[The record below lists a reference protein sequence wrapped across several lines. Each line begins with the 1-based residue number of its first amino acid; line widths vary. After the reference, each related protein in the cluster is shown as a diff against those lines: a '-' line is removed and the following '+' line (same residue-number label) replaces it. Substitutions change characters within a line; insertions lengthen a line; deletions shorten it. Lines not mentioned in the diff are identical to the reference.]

1 MRPSALV
8 ILAPLALVAGGCS
21 NLGLGEVD
29 CSAPA
34 GDVSS
39 SIIMTVQAVPNAKY
53 TPCLNELRLGWDSV
67 GWFAEDG
74 RAGIEIVESFDTF
87 LTATVTD
94 SCEVSDAILVESGY
108 PDIQRFEDIE
118 LQETDVEISIV
129 PSGEE
134 PLSTARALVD
144 ELVGAEIDDR
154 PVTFTIDGDVD
165 ESVGS
170 RVEIALVRNEYVWI
184 IDEVDA
190 EEGTVQLR
198 SNISAATGYGL
209 DPDDALGLI
218 EDVAP
223 GVFYRGN
230 WYFTF
235 DGGCITY
242 EFDAEGRLAETVAA
256 DAEDALGFYPA
267 FELRQFAR
275 DAGFDIG

>member
-1 MRPSALV
+1 
-8 ILAPLALVAGGCS
+8 
-21 NLGLGEVD
+21 
-29 CSAPA
+29 
-34 GDVSS
+34 
-39 SIIMTVQAVPNAKY
+39 
-53 TPCLNELRLGWDSV
+53 
-67 GWFAEDG
+67 
-74 RAGIEIVESFDTF
+74 
-87 LTATVTD
+87 
-94 SCEVSDAILVESGY
+94 
-108 PDIQRFEDIE
+108 
-118 LQETDVEISIV
+118 
-129 PSGEE
+129 
-134 PLSTARALVD
+134 
-144 ELVGAEIDDR
+144 
-154 PVTFTIDGDVD
+154 
-165 ESVGS
+165 
-170 RVEIALVRNEYVWI
+170 VWI